1 MITLVRKERAGAPH
15 GTPLMTPLHNAR
27 PWSLLPLPARARA
40 ARGRGARRAPTAAP
54 AAPTAGAP
62 RPGAPRPDPP
72 LDAAGAIRKYY
83 SGYGAARSSVAR
95 AKAAADGVEA
105 QLAVAGACLSR
116 CAPLHGPAC
125 GCAHVTR
132 GTFAEHGAG
141 LVTVAT
147 VRREPK
153 HTRARGSVRPGHTET
168 VAARQ
173 TLERVH
179 VTGHT
184 AALQR
189 PVALGGLPPRGG
201 AQGSVTQGSVDQGS
215 VAQGSVTQGSV
226 TQGSV
231 TQGSVTQG
239 SVTQG
244 SVAQGS
250 VDQGSVAQGSVAQGS
265 VAQGFETMPTAAGRM
280 QRS

>member
-1 MITLVRKERAGAPH
+1 VVTVQLG
-15 GTPLMTPLHNAR
+15 
-27 PWSLLPLPARARA
+27 
-40 ARGRGARRAPTAAP
+40 RGR
-54 AAPTAGAP
+54 
-62 RPGAPRPDPP
+62 
-72 LDAAGAIRKYY
+72 
-83 SGYGAARSSVAR
+83 
-95 AKAAADGVEA
+95 KAAADGDSR

-201 AQGSVTQGSVDQGS
+201 AQGSVAQGSVAQGSVAQGSVAQGS

-226 TQGSV
+226 A
-231 TQGSVTQG
+231 QG

-250 VDQGSVAQGSVAQGS
+250 VAQGSVTQGSVAQGSVAQGSVAQGSVAQGSVTQGSVAQGSVTQGSVAQGS